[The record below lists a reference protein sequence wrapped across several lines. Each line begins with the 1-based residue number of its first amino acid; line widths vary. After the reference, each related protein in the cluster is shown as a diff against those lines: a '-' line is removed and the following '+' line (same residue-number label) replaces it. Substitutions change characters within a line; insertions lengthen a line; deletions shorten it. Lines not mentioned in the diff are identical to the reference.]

1 MKKTILFFTVILFL
15 SACNV
20 STTPENNGVVQ
31 LDSIKIGR
39 ETKME
44 AQQFKGLYRSHQ
56 SNFIDCISGQLFVL
70 KNTSVV
76 DSLYN
81 LILPNAYTD
90 EAIYVEMNATTDIN
104 DSGAL
109 TYTDGIKAEQ
119 KNYKNNCIT
128 SDYWCTGFEPFWVIQ
143 ISKNED
149 LIDFY
154 NPMEQKTTHF
164 VYAAPEIK
172 NGVTIYSSTD
182 GENKITISIKEEKC
196 NGAIDKQY
204 DFSAKVQLNNK
215 KYTGCGLQTE
225 VVKASQAIN
234 K

>member
-1 MKKTILFFTVILFL
+1 MKNIILFSISFLFL

-20 STTPENNGVVQ
+20 STTPDNNGAVQ

-39 ETKME
+39 ETATEVK
-44 AQQFKGLYRSHQ
+44 QFKGLYRSHQ
-56 SNFIDCISGQLFVL
+56 SNFLDCESGQLFVL
-70 KNTSVV
+70 KNTSVI

-90 EAIYVEMNATTDIN
+90 EAIYIEMNASTDIN

-109 TYTDGIKAEQ
+109 TYIDGIKAEQ
-119 KNYKNNCIT
+119 KNYKNNCIN

-164 VYAAPEIK
+164 VYAQPEIK
-172 NGVTIYSSTD
+172 NGITTYTSTD
-182 GENKITISIKEEKC
+182 GENKISVVIKKEKC

-204 DFSAKVQLNNK
+204 DFSVQVQLNDK
-215 KYTGCGLQTE
+215 KYNGCGLQTE
-225 VVKASQAIN
+225 VVKASQAIQ
-234 K
+234 

>member
-1 MKKTILFFTVILFL
+1 MKNSIVFSITFLFVT
-15 SACNV
+15 ACNV
-20 STTPENNGVVQ
+20 NTTTENKGSIQ

-39 ETKME
+39 ETASEIKHF
-44 AQQFKGLYRSHQ
+44 QGLYRSHQ
-56 SNFIDCISGQLFVL
+56 SNFLDCVSGQLFVL
-70 KNTSVV
+70 KNTSIV

-90 EAIYVEMNATTDIN
+90 EAIYVEMNVSTDIN

-109 TYTDGIKAEQ
+109 TYSDGIKAEQ
-119 KNYKNNCIT
+119 KNYKNNCVI

-164 VYAAPEIK
+164 VYSQPEIK
-172 NGVTIYSSTD
+172 NSVTTYSSTD
-182 GENKITISIKEEKC
+182 GENTIKISIKEEKC

-204 DFSAKVQLNNK
+204 DFSVKVQLNNK
-215 KYTGCGLQTE
+215 TYNGCALKNYSNTVGLQ
-225 VVKASQAIN
+225 
-234 K
+234 